1 MEVEVSDLRQLYQEA
16 YGENLSDVAVRGYQ
30 DRLVQ
35 FFQILDEVDRKM
47 QKGVNNERQASNT

>member
-16 YGENLSDVAVRGYQ
+16 YGENLSDVAVRCYQ